1 MKSGKFWITHLV
13 GQLRQADWLVR
24 DRIIAWGIVLF
35 YTELLVLLFLALW
48 QHGVFVAVTTRT
60 ASDFVSFYAAGKLVV
75 AGVPQLAY
83 DQIAH
88 YLAQQEATAVGAPH
102 QYFFYPPVYLILCA
116 LLASMPYL
124 VSFAAFQAASLG
136 LFIIAMR
143 RLLREHGVGW
153 LAPLLAFPAVFWT
166 LGLGQNS
173 FLTAALLCGFTL
185 LLERRPV
192 AAGILLGLLCYKPHF
207 GLLVPGALLA
217 GRHWTVFTAATCTVA
232 WLVGATIVLFGW
244 QTWDAYLTAFAHSDE
259 VYVSGA
265 IDFAGMITPFGAAR
279 LLGFGP
285 WPAYIVQGVA
295 AVVMAVLVALLW
307 LRRDVVS
314 LNLRAATLLSATV
327 LAVPLALLYDKLL
340 VLVAIGW
347 LLREVRERG
356 GFLGW
361 EKLVLLTVYPLS
373 LVSWAIGV
381 AYHVPLGP
389 IAACA
394 VLVLCLRRVW
404 RDLPAAA
411 GAMPPASGGSI
422 GYAAPLGATP

>member
-124 VSFAAFQAASLG
+124 VSFAAFQACSLG
-136 LFIIAMR
+136 LFIMAMR

-307 LRRDVVS
+307 RRRDVVS

>member
-124 VSFAAFQAASLG
+124 VSFAAFQACSLG
-136 LFIIAMR
+136 LFIMAMR

-394 VLVLCLRRVW
+394 VLVLCLRRVG